1 MQSKRTGVAI
11 KQNKQN
17 LWSRQYQRAV
27 SYCAFVVLSP
37 EHWAL
42 TWTNTS
48 LLTMVCHVSACS
60 VVDGGDLEP
69 DVADP
74 TPDSPAPTAAH
85 QPAGPHC
92 LRLPYWRVTLA
103 GLRVEKRLRGLLIL
117 SLIPRVSGVP
127 STVVL
132 WFSLLS
138 GWPDSLTRKAESY
151 PTNPRTSPPGLFLFL
166 FPWKD
171 FTCND

>member
-1 MQSKRTGVAI
+1 M
-11 KQNKQN
+11 
-17 LWSRQYQRAV
+17 
-27 SYCAFVVLSP
+27 VLLP

-42 TWTNTS
+42 MWMNTS
-48 LLTMVCHVSACS
+48 LLTMLSRVAACS
-60 VVDGGDLEP
+60 AVDRGDLEP
-69 DVADP
+69 DMADP
-74 TPDSPAPTAAH
+74 TPDSPALARSPAPTAAY

-117 SLIPRVSGVP
+117 SLVPQVSGVP

-138 GWPDSLTRKAESY
+138 GRPDSLTCKAKSY
-151 PTNPRTSPPGLFLFL
+151 HTNPRTSPPGLFLFL